1 MEKLITDTVED
12 LHPITAH
19 FPIALLV
26 VFTGLTVFAA
36 FRRNGWVLEASW
48 LLLLLGTLGAVVATV
63 SGFVSHFPYEET
75 KVHDVIEV
83 HLRWSVAVTVIF
95 IVLTVW
101 RLVSRLRGSDVGS
114 SIPFA
119 AFVVLGT
126 GVLTMSGMT
135 GGDLVFD
142 YGINVRGV
150 NPLLEP

>member
-1 MEKLITDTVED
+1 METLIADTIED

-26 VFTGLTVFAA
+26 VFAGLTVFAA
-36 FRRNGWVLEASW
+36 FRRIGWVLEASW

-63 SGFVSHFPYEET
+63 SGLVSHFPYEET

-83 HLRWSVAVTVIF
+83 HLRWSVAVTVTF

-126 GVLTMSGMT
+126 GVLAISGMT